1 MWRLRRHEVCTNMN
15 VKKKGNAGEN
25 NFANWMQA
33 NGVKM
38 YRNSSSGAGMQK
50 GDINN
55 NLDMT
60 IEVKT
65 CKKLSVQEAWYQVNR
80 DASTAHNMPVLAVHY
95 DGMQKDTWLITVHSE
110 DFIDMLKVYK
120 KI

>member
-1 MWRLRRHEVCTNMN
+1 MN

-33 NGVKM
+33 NGIKM

-60 IEVKT
+60 IEIKTVK
-65 CKKLSVQEAWYQVNR
+65 KINLQDAWYQVNR
-80 DASTAHNMPVLAVHY
+80 DASVAKNTPVLAIHY
-95 DGMQKDTWLITVHSE
+95 DGMRKDTWLIVMHSE
-110 DFIDMLKVYK
+110 DWLYNLQQLSTKNEK
-120 KI
+120 